1 MLCEAASSSNCSG
14 VGLLVACDLQA
25 GRASPFSTG
34 QLGSPARR
42 LSQNSR
48 PWGSR
53 GLSDPPGA
61 PLCPWAAMSAPG
73 KHSRGGGGRDGE
85 DQGAAAPP
93 ARDTVTCFKK
103 QLLLEAGLEV
113 DRQPGIPTHGS
124 PARVSCS
131 LPGHPGSVHQHLAPP
146 GTMHGV
152 LEPHVSRG
160 FGDSAVAPSPF
171 PWSLSD
177 ARTLWGRG
185 DAGGLL

>member
-1 MLCEAASSSNCSG
+1 MKLHPAQIAA
-14 VGLLVACDLQA
+14 GLGCLL
-25 GRASPFSTG
+25 RATSRLGECPPFSAG
-34 QLGSPARR
+34 QLGSPAHR

-113 DRQPGIPTHGS
+113 GRQPGIPSRGS

-131 LPGHPGSVHQHLAPP
+131 LPGHPGSVHQHLAPA
-146 GTMHGV
+146 GAMHGV